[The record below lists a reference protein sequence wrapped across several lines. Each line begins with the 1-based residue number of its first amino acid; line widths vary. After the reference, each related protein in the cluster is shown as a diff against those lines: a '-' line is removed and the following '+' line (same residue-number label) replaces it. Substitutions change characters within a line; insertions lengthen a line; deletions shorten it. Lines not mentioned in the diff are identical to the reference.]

1 MMNDSL
7 PRPCGWRILVKIPE
21 VKEVT
26 KGGIQLPPSMID
38 NEKIL
43 TMFAEV
49 VALGPLAYT
58 RNDMIGGEPWCD
70 PGDTVLISKY
80 AGTRILV
87 DGEEWRCLN
96 DDEVQAVIPD
106 LSRVKRA

>member
-7 PRPCGWRILVKIPE
+7 PRPCGWRILVKVPE
-21 VKEVT
+21 VAEKT
-26 KGGIQLPPSMID
+26 KGGIILADMTKD
-38 NEKIL
+38 NETIL

-49 VALGPLAYT
+49 VRIGPLAYT
-58 RNDMIGGEPWCD
+58 RNDMLAGEPWCD

-87 DGEEWRCLN
+87 DGVEHKILN
-96 DDEVQAVIPD
+96 DDEIQAVIPD
-106 LSRVKRA
+106 PSRVKRA

>member
-58 RNDMIGGEPWCD
+58 RNDMIAGEPWCD

-87 DGEEWRCLN
+87 DGEEMRVCN
-96 DDEVQAVIPD
+96 DDEIQAVIPD
-106 LSRVKRA
+106 PSRVKRA